1 MSGSKKEIIETQ
13 RKYLR
18 CKRKD
23 EGGRKADL
31 EILIEKR
38 RQMVYPVIIFLKKA
52 ANKSSKVE
60 FLFLNLFKVT
70 LRLLEL
76 GRPSF

>member
-1 MSGSKKEIIETQ
+1 MK
-13 RKYLR
+13 
-18 CKRKD
+18 
-23 EGGRKADL
+23 GGRKADL

-60 FLFLNLFKVT
+60 FLFLEFVQSNFET
-70 LRLLEL
+70 LRIGGGQVFAIGNLI
-76 GRPSF
+76 